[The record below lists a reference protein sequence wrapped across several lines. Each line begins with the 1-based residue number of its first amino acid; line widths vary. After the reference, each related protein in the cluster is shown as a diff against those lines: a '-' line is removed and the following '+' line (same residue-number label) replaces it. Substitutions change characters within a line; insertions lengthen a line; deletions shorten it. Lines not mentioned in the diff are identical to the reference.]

1 MKILESIIK
10 AYFVLDER
18 KRFTSK
24 ALSDLGLWY
33 DGTDYNVENL
43 HLFEQKVWTFLSD
56 QQKLDLLLE
65 QQTQHNSEI
74 SELKNSV
81 KRLEDRL
88 DNLRI
93 STQIVSKCDY
103 DY

>member
-1 MKILESIIK
+1 MNIPESIIK
-10 AYFVLDER
+10 MYFLHGTK
-18 KRFTSK
+18 KRITQKLLSK
-24 ALSDLGLWY
+24 LGLYW
-33 DGTDYNVENL
+33 DGSDYIVEDVN
-43 HLFEQKVWTFLSD
+43 LFEEKIWLFLSD

-65 QQTQHNSEI
+65 QQTKHSSEMH
-74 SELKNSV
+74 ELKNNL

-93 STQIVSKCDY
+93 STRIESSY

>member
-1 MKILESIIK
+1 MNIPESIIK
-10 AYFVLDER
+10 MHFLVGTR
-18 KRFTSK
+18 KKITQKF
-24 ALSDLGLWY
+24 LSELGLYW
-33 DGTDYNVENL
+33 DGSDYIVEDVN
-43 HLFEQKVWTFLSD
+43 LFEEKVWLFLSD

-65 QQTQHNSEI
+65 QQTKHSSEI
-74 SELKNSV
+74 DELKNNL

-93 STQIVSKCDY
+93 STQITSSY